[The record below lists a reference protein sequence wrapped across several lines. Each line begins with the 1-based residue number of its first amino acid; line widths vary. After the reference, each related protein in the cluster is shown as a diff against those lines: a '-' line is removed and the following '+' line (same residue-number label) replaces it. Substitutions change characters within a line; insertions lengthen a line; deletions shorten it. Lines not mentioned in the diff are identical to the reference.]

1 MMVSDKRM
9 DLRKFV
15 APEFIFGS
23 GALSLVGR
31 YAVNFGASNVFVVSD
46 SGVINA
52 GWTGKVTRCLEEEG
66 LPYTVFSNVT
76 PNPRAEEVMQGAAV
90 YRQEGCDIIIA
101 VGGGSP
107 IDCAKGVGVVSTNNR
122 NVMDFEGVDQIPV
135 PGPPLI
141 CVPTTAG
148 SSADVSQFA
157 IITDMR
163 SRRKAALVSKM
174 LVPDT
179 SLIDPD
185 TTMTMPADLTANT
198 GLDALTHG
206 IEAYVSNASS
216 TITDLF
222 ALNAVRLIRSNLPG
236 ALHEPGNSEYR
247 TSMMLGSLEAGLAFS
262 NASLGATHAMAHS
275 LGGVEDTAHGESNA
289 ALLVP
294 VIEFNYDTLPQRYE
308 KIGEAMGLNFAELS
322 HAEKK
327 SALVNTITGLIRECG
342 AKQRL
347 RDFGVSRENIPEL
360 ARKALKDACM
370 VTNPRQMSQKE
381 VEMIY
386 ERAL

>member
-1 MMVSDKRM
+1 MSSDKRKE
-9 DLRKFV
+9 LRKFV

-23 GALSLVGR
+23 GALSLAGR
-31 YAVNFGASNVFVVSD
+31 YARNFGANKVFVVSD
-46 SGVINA
+46 KGIIEA
-52 GWTGKVTRCLEEEG
+52 GWTEKVTRCLEKEG
-66 LPYTVFSNVT
+66 LQFIVFSSVT
-76 PNPRAEEVMQGAAV
+76 PNPRAEEVMQGSEL
-90 YRQEGCDIIIA
+90 YRKEACDVIIA

-107 IDCAKGVGVVSTNNR
+107 IDCAKGVGVVSTNHR
-122 NVMDFEGVDQIPV
+122 NIMDFEGVDQIPV

-141 CVPTTAG
+141 CIPTTAG

-157 IITDMR
+157 IITDVAA
-163 SRRKAALVSKM
+163 RRKAALVSKM

-185 TTMTMPADLTANT
+185 TTMTMPPELTANT

-216 TITDLF
+216 PITDLF
-222 ALNAVRLIRSNLPG
+222 ALNSIRMIVENLPG
-236 ALHEPGNSEYR
+236 SLREPGNREYR

-289 ALLVP
+289 ALLAP
-294 VIEFNYDTLPQRYE
+294 LIEFNYDTVPQRYE
-308 KIGEAMGLNFAELS
+308 QIGEAMGVNFAGMEY
-322 HAEKK
+322 AEKK
-327 SALVNTITGLIRECG
+327 AAVINAITGLIRVCG
-342 AKQRL
+342 ANRRL

-360 ARKALKDACM
+360 SIKALKDACM
-370 VTNPRQMSQKE
+370 VTNPRRMSQKE

>member
-1 MMVSDKRM
+1 MSSDKRM

-31 YAVNFGASNVFVVSD
+31 YAINFGASNVFVVSD
-46 SGVINA
+46 TGVINA

-66 LPYTVFSNVT
+66 LQYTVFSNVT
-76 PNPRAEEVMQGAAV
+76 PNPRAEEIMQGSDL
-90 YRQEGCDIIIA
+90 YRKEGCDVIIA
-101 VGGGSP
+101 VGGGSS

-122 NVMDFEGVDQIPV
+122 NVMDFEGVDQIPI

-141 CVPTTAG
+141 CIPTTAG

-157 IITDMR
+157 IITDMTA
-163 SRRKAALVSKM
+163 RRKAALVSKM

-185 TTMTMPADLTANT
+185 TTMTMPPDLTTNT
-198 GLDALTHG
+198 GLDALTHA

-216 TITDLF
+216 PITDLF
-222 ALNAVRLIRSNLPG
+222 ALNAVQLIMKNLPG
-236 ALHEPGNSEYR
+236 SLHEPGNVGYR

-294 VIEFNYDTLPQRYE
+294 VIEFNYDIIPQRYE
-308 KIGEAMGLNFAELS
+308 EIGEAMGIHLTGLGY
-322 HAEKK
+322 AEKK
-327 SALVNTITGLIRECG
+327 AAIINEITGLIRVCG

-347 RDFGVSRENIPEL
+347 RDFGVRRENIPEL
-360 ARKALKDACM
+360 SMKALKDACM
-370 VTNPRQMSQKE
+370 VTNPRLMSRKD
-381 VEMIY
+381 VELIY